1 MRNHYKTVVS
11 VRRPAE
17 ETTCMR
23 HALTLIA
30 CLLGGG
36 FLLAPGAHA
45 DDPDD
50 AAEIRER
57 DGKPP
62 LSEAI
67 PDNTADGFG
76 VEDLN
81 EDELGADIGAIRKV
95 VMIDGS
101 ASAEPVRYEL
111 AVTGEI
117 QKAESDIAGFPAT
130 ISDEPGIDGEIA
142 KGWIRSAIDT
152 YYVYGEIRHIA
163 LADPAAATVY
173 VDGEQVETRKLTE

>member
-1 MRNHYKTVVS
+1 M
-11 VRRPAE
+11 RRPAE

-23 HALTLIA
+23 HTLTLTI

-36 FLLAPGAHA
+36 FLIAPCAHADQHA

-50 AAEIRER
+50 AAEVREH

-81 EDELGADIGAIRKV
+81 EDELGADIGAVRKV

-101 ASAEPVRYEL
+101 AAADPVRYEL

-117 QKAESDIAGFPAT
+117 QKAEGDIEGFPAT

-142 KGWIRSAIDT
+142 KGWIRSTIDT

-163 LADPAAATVY
+163 LADPAAASVY
-173 VDGEQVETRKLTE
+173 VDGEPVETRKLAD